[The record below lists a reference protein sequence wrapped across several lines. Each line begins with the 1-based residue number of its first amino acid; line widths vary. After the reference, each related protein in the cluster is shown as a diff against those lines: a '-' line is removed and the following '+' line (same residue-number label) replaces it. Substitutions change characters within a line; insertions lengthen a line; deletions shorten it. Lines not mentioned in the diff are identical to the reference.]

1 MTHRVLVFSS
11 GATVTHTRGLLSL
24 SLHLFFSRENDDGAQ
39 LINNDCKNSLCVHV
53 DGWMRRIKLST
64 QHRRYRR
71 NLNKKTKMETD
82 GDDFL
87 SHSVRALFRWKGQ
100 RKLRWKSSQ
109 VQWNDWRLFSVCVF
123 IFFFLLLG
131 NSFYFW
137 NLDDVAVLAVGWPTS
152 SFCLTISWYN
162 DMWSRNDEKLSRRL
176 FPMYLSYTHQSK
188 RVRESFA

>member
-71 NLNKKTKMETD
+71 NLNKKTKQNGD
-82 GDDFL
+82 GRRRF
-87 SHSVRALFRWKGQ
+87 SQPFGSGSFQVKRSAEVAMKKFT
-100 RKLRWKSSQ
+100 SSMKWLK
-109 VQWNDWRLFSVCVF
+109 VVFCVCVH
-123 IFFFLLLG
+123 IFFFLLG

-137 NLDDVAVLAVGWPTS
+137 KSWWCCGSRGRLANVV
-152 SFCLTISWYN
+152 I
-162 DMWSRNDEKLSRRL
+162 LSDYQL
-176 FPMYLSYTHQSK
+176 I
-188 RVRESFA
+188 